1 MNCKGKTESNS
12 YRLGMTTRINQRLR
26 NSKEKSILEHA
37 QETTILS
44 IDAKTKVN
52 NALMIFEK
60 EKSDAR
66 NYIQS
71 VIGSKIGNLP
81 KRKSNLTKEMYD
93 AGIKKGDDIVLINN
107 LALKE

>member
-26 NSKEKSILEHA
+26 GSKEKSILEYA

-60 EKSDAR
+60 EKIGAR

-71 VIGSKIGNLP
+71 VVGSKIEIF
-81 KRKSNLTKEMYD
+81 RKENRISQ
-93 AGIKKGDDIVLINN
+93 KKCTTLE
-107 LALKE
+107 LKKATI